1 VETCGV
7 KKLSRALHRRRFASP
22 PRCRQTRRVLWSI
35 RYRLLCWL
43 LRLLVRCGLDE
54 LDLETAV
61 LRHQLKVLRRGG
73 GRARFTKADRAFL
86 AAAARLLSRDRRTSF
101 LVGSDTLVRWHR
113 ELSRRRRRQSRRPGR
128 PPLDTAIKKLIAR
141 LGRENPRWGYLR
153 IRGELLK
160 LGVDVSATTIATV
173 LRQAGLGPAPRR
185 IGPTWTQF
193 LRLQA
198 YGLSPGASSEEDSPE
213 DVAPARQD
221 LPASG
226 SGDPGT
232 AKDADPIHDG
242 SSASMAPPF
251 ASAQAQDHRSLR
263 HPPPRA
269 VARARDGPA
278 MAA

>member
-1 VETCGV
+1 
-7 KKLSRALHRRRFASP
+7 
-22 PRCRQTRRVLWSI
+22 VLWSI

-73 GRARFTKADRAFL
+73 VRARFTNADRAFL

-113 ELSRRRRRQSRRPGR
+113 ELSRRRRPPSRRQGR
-128 PPLDTAIKKLIAR
+128 PPLDTAIKKLIVR
-141 LGRENPRWGYLR
+141 LGRENSRWGYLR

-198 YGLSPGASSEEDSPE
+198 YGLLSPGASLEEDSPE
-213 DVAPARQD
+213 DVAAVRQD
-221 LPASG
+221 LPAPG
-226 SGDPGT
+226 SGDSGT

-242 SSASMAPPF
+242 SSASVAPPF
-251 ASAQAQDHRSLR
+251 ASAQAQEDGSLR

>member
-173 LRQAGLGPAPRR
+173 LREGGLGPAPRR

-193 LRLQA
+193 LRL
-198 YGLSPGASSEEDSPE
+198 P
-213 DVAPARQD
+213 
-221 LPASG
+221 
-226 SGDPGT
+226 
-232 AKDADPIHDG
+232 
-242 SSASMAPPF
+242 
-251 ASAQAQDHRSLR
+251 SLR
-263 HPPPRA
+263 RALSRTLLRPGGRPPGSPVRPAEADARSAERRSCRRRPPPPRI
-269 VARARDGPA
+269 DH
-278 MAA
+278 